1 MKIQFLIKKTLF
13 VKLLILCFICSQ
25 LLFLS
30 PSYAQKDW
38 KFHVKDLVSQLVKN
52 QKPGAHVYVP
62 SLRDES
68 NRQVYYPFMETVSK
82 VMANEFTNNGFIAS
96 PTPVNADSYVM
107 TTFLES
113 PDRLFLNASLISAE
127 DGSTALAS
135 ATVEI
140 PDNSLPKHW
149 RKRSLRDVA
158 YELVGKLEQK
168 LFDQRAE
175 IVFGEFSGGHKKE
188 DAYISDFSATMRGY
202 IKEEMIKSGT
212 FVILVP
218 SEQQSGNAGVGRL
231 TGNYLA
237 AGNDIIFRLI
247 LQKGQQRQREIAN
260 VSSKFSTQS
269 VPQGMHLFP
278 QNIHI
283 ASQNTDYKDD
293 TAGYS
298 TGVPIRVWTNKTS
311 GIYRKNDK
319 LVIYLQPDQDCYVR
333 VYYIQSDGAVVQTF
347 PSDAHESGFLKRGL
361 LYGVGG
367 KEDDVEL
374 VITDETVGQEFIKV
388 FASTRPIN
396 DSSVPKEFIQGA
408 NVFRIP
414 GGYRGLQRSLARGL
428 NISKKKLLPAAE
440 VKILVK

>member
-1 MKIQFLIKKTLF
+1 MKMQFSRTRALF
-13 VKLLILCFICSQ
+13 VKLLIFCFICSQ
-25 LLFLS
+25 LLFPA
-30 PSYAQKDW
+30 PSYAQKNW
-38 KFHVKDLVSQLVKN
+38 KFHVKDLVSKLVKN
-52 QKPGAHVYVP
+52 QKPGTHVYVP

-96 PTPVNADSYVM
+96 PTPANADGYVM
-107 TTFLES
+107 TTFIES
-113 PDRLFLNASLISAE
+113 PDRLFLNASLISAK

-140 PDNSLPKHW
+140 PAGSLPEHW

-158 YELVGKLEQK
+158 YELIGKLEQK
-168 LFDQRAE
+168 LFDQKAE

-202 IKEEMIKSGT
+202 IKEEMIKSGA

-218 SEQQSGNAGVGRL
+218 SEQRSGNAGVGRL

-247 LQKGQQRQREIAN
+247 LQKGQERQREIAN
-260 VSSKFSTQS
+260 VSSRFSTQS

-278 QNIHI
+278 QNIDI
-283 ASQNTDYKDD
+283 ASQNTDHKDD

-298 TGVPIRVWTNKTS
+298 TGVSIRVWTNNSS
-311 GIYRKNDK
+311 GIYRKNDRM
-319 LVIYLQPDQDCYVR
+319 VIYLQPDQDCYAR

-347 PSDAHESGFLKRGL
+347 PSDANESGFLKKGL
-361 LYGVGG
+361 
-367 KEDDVEL
+367 
-374 VITDETVGQEFIKV
+374 
-388 FASTRPIN
+388 
-396 DSSVPKEFIQGA
+396 
-408 NVFRIP
+408 
-414 GGYRGLQRSLARGL
+414 
-428 NISKKKLLPAAE
+428 
-440 VKILVK
+440 